1 MCHRGIKVC
10 LGRLTGFKFACFAKL
25 IVIEAAVPSGP
36 VAFFYLEVT
45 TCTNTLRQE
54 FLQLWCRFPF

>member
-36 VAFFYLEVT
+36 VAFFNLEVT
-45 TCTNTLRQE
+45 T
-54 FLQLWCRFPF
+54 